1 MNEEKW
7 VLAILKRKLLELKS
21 KAELYTERDIYENI
35 LNIIATAESDAILG
49 TQELAEEF
57 ANKLPDTLPGGD
69 ACDDDSCGIHFENVE
84 GVDF

>member
-7 VLAILKRKLLELKS
+7 VLAVLKRKLLELKS

-35 LNIIATAESDAILG
+35 LDIIATAESDAILG

-57 ANKLPDTLPGGD
+57 ANKLADTLRCHADG
-69 ACDDDSCGIHFENVE
+69 SENGIRCRAWYGRNH
-84 GVDF
+84 

>member
-7 VLAILKRKLLELKS
+7 VLAVLKRKLLELKS

-35 LNIIATAESDAILG
+35 LDIIATAESDAILG

-69 ACDDDSCGIHFENVE
+69 ADCADCQIDFGE
-84 GVDF
+84 VDI

>member
-7 VLAILKRKLLELKS
+7 ILATIKRQIIELKNS
-21 KAELYTERDIYENI
+21 CVSYYERDIYERV
-35 LNIIATAESDAILG
+35 LEVIATAESDAILG

-69 ACDDDSCGIHFENVE
+69 AECADCQIDFGE
-84 GVDF
+84 VDI

>member
-7 VLAILKRKLLELKS
+7 VLAQLKRKLIEMKSTAKYITQTDTYTEVLEL
-21 KAELYTERDIYENI
+21 
-35 LNIIATAESDAILG
+35 IARLESDAILG

-84 GVDF
+84 EVDI

>member
-7 VLAILKRKLLELKS
+7 VLAVLKRKLLELKS

-35 LNIIATAESDAILG
+35 LNIIATAEADAILG

-57 ANKLPDTLPGGD
+57 ANKLPDNLPGGD
-69 ACDDDSCGIHFENVE
+69 SECDDCQIDFGE
-84 GVDF
+84 VDI